1 MDKEA
6 RPLLC
11 AADSSGGKGCTLF
24 KQRGQLSQMEV
35 TAPRIELE
43 LEKINTITDA
53 TVFESRSKG
62 IYWVE

>member
-1 MDKEA
+1 
-6 RPLLC
+6 
-11 AADSSGGKGCTLF
+11 
-24 KQRGQLSQMEV
+24 MEV

-43 LEKINTITDA
+43 LEKINTITEA